1 VEVDAVNYNDM
12 QDRIIVY
19 FSSHALVAIVTLL
32 VYVRY
37 FGGC

>member
-1 VEVDAVNYNDM
+1 MNYNALA
-12 QDRIIVY
+12 DRIIVY

-32 VYVRY
+32 VYIRY